1 MNISELKNKDT
12 NSEVTNLMGWVSSV
26 RDHGN
31 LIFIE
36 LRDTDSRIQLVLD
49 AEKVD
54 LDTFKSEYYIS
65 IDGLFI
71 KRDPEMI
78 NDSQPLGEFEIN
90 VKNFSILS
98 KSNTLPF
105 QLDDSLDTDENIR
118 LKYRYLDLRREDMKK
133 NIITRS
139 KTFRS
144 IRESM
149 NELGFLELDT
159 PTLTK
164 STPEGAKDF
173 LVPSRKQNGAFYAL
187 PQSPQMYKQLFMVSG
202 FDKYYQI
209 AKCYRDEDSRKDRQ
223 PEFTQLDLEISN
235 GSPEI
240 VREITESIVK
250 NLLTDVYE
258 LKVEIPFIEMTY
270 DEAINKYGT
279 DKPDLRIKNTIQDFT
294 NIFKNTE
301 IKFIKSAIENN
312 GFVKGF
318 VTEEILSRSQ
328 IDELDEIVKDN
339 GSNGLGWFKIDKNE
353 VSGPLSKIITDDE
366 KNDILQLGEGMLI
379 FQSGTKEIYPILD
392 ILRRSIFKPDDSLN
406 FLWIYDFPYFET
418 EDGEIQP
425 SHHPFTAPKDVDSFV
440 EDPSSS
446 KALHYDL
453 VLNGSE
459 LGSGSQRI
467 NNPSIQ
473 TKVLEMWGLSDT
485 DIKNRFGWFIEAL
498 SYGTPQ
504 HAGIALGIDRFVAV
518 MLNTESIRD
527 VIPFP
532 KTQSGLDPLTGAPSV
547 IFENELTEY
556 NLKYIEEINE
566 E

>member
-1 MNISELKNKDT
+1 MNISELKNKAT

-49 AEKVD
+49 AEKVE

-65 IDGLFI
+65 IDGEFI
-71 KRDPEMI
+71 KRDPAMI
-78 NDSQPLGEFEIN
+78 NESQAFGEFEIN
-90 VKNFSILS
+90 VKNFNILS
-98 KSNTLPF
+98 KSKTLPF
-105 QLDDSLDTDENIR
+105 QLDDSVDTEENIR
-118 LKYRYLDLRREDMKK
+118 LQYRYLDLRREDMKK

-139 KTFRS
+139 ETFKS
-144 IRESM
+144 IRGTM

-240 VREITESIVK
+240 VREVTESIVK
-250 NLLTDVYE
+250 NLLTDVFE
-258 LKVEIPFIEMTY
+258 FDVEIPFIDMTY
-270 DEAINKYGT
+270 DEAINTYGT
-279 DKPDLRIKNTIQDFT
+279 DKPDLRIKNKIKDFT
-294 NIFKNTE
+294 NIFEKTE
-301 IKFIKSAIENN
+301 IKFIKSALENN

-318 VTEEILSRSQ
+318 VTEDILSRSQ
-328 IDELDEIVKDN
+328 IDELDEIVKEN
-339 GSNGLGWFKIDKNE
+339 GSSGLGWFKIENNE
-353 VSGPLSKIITDDE
+353 VTGPLSKIITDEE
-366 KNDILQLGEGMLI
+366 KNEILQLGEGMLI

-392 ILRRSIFKPDDSLN
+392 ILRRSIFKPDDTLN

-425 SHHPFTAPKDVDSFV
+425 SHHPFTSPKDVTSFV
-440 EDPSSS
+440 EDPTSS

-467 NNPSIQ
+467 NDPSIQ
-473 TKVLEMWGLSDT
+473 TKVLEMWGLSDN

-518 MLNTESIRD
+518 MLNTDSIRD

>member
-90 VKNFSILS
+90 VKNFNILS

-133 NIITRS
+133 NIVTRS

-258 LKVEIPFIEMTY
+258 QKVEVPFIDMTY
-270 DEAINKYGT
+270 DEAINTYGT

-301 IKFIKSAIENN
+301 IKFIKSSIENN

-318 VTEEILSRSQ
+318 VTEDILSRSQ
-328 IDELDEIVKDN
+328 IDELDEIVKDS
-339 GSNGLGWFKIDKNE
+339 GSNGLGWFKIENNE
-353 VSGPLSKIITDDE
+353 VSGPLSKIISDDE
-366 KNDILQLGEGMLI
+366 KNNILKLGEGMLI

-392 ILRRSIFKPDDSLN
+392 ILRRSIFKPDDTLN

-425 SHHPFTAPKDVDSFV
+425 SHHPFTSPKDVDSFI

-467 NNPSIQ
+467 NDPSIQ
-473 TKVLEMWGLSDT
+473 TKVLEMWGLSDN

-504 HAGIALGIDRFVAV
+504 HAGIALGIDRFIAV

>member
-258 LKVEIPFIEMTY
+258 LEVEIPFIEMTY

-279 DKPDLRIKNTIQDFT
+279 DKPDLRIKNTIQEFT

-301 IKFIKSAIENN
+301 IKFIKSAIESN

-392 ILRRSIFKPDDSLN
+392 ILRRSIFKPDDTLN

-473 TKVLEMWGLSDT
+473 TKVLEMWGLSET

>member
-258 LKVEIPFIEMTY
+258 LEVEIPFIEMTY

-379 FQSGTKEIYPILD
+379 FQSGTKKINPILD

>member
-1 MNISELKNKDT
+1 MNISELKNKAT
-12 NSEVTNLMGWVSSV
+12 NSDVTNLMGWVSSV

-49 AEKVD
+49 AEKVE
-54 LDTFKSEYYIS
+54 LGTFKSEYYIS
-65 IDGLFI
+65 IDGEFI
-71 KRDPEMI
+71 KRDPAMI
-78 NDSQPLGEFEIN
+78 NESQAFGEFEIN
-90 VKNFSILS
+90 VKNFNILS
-98 KSNTLPF
+98 KSKTLPF
-105 QLDDSLDTDENIR
+105 QLDDSVDTEENIR
-118 LKYRYLDLRREDMKK
+118 LQYRYLDLRREDMKK

-139 KTFRS
+139 ETFKS
-144 IRESM
+144 IRGTM

-240 VREITESIVK
+240 VREVTESIVK
-250 NLLTDVYE
+250 NLLTDVFE
-258 LKVEIPFIEMTY
+258 FDVEIPFIDMTY
-270 DEAINKYGT
+270 DEAINTYGT
-279 DKPDLRIKNTIQDFT
+279 DKPDLRIKNKIKDFT
-294 NIFKNTE
+294 NIFEKTE
-301 IKFIKSAIENN
+301 IKFIKSALENN

-318 VTEEILSRSQ
+318 VTEDILSRSQ
-328 IDELDEIVKDN
+328 IDELDEIVKEN
-339 GSNGLGWFKIDKNE
+339 GSSGLGWFKIDNNE
-353 VSGPLSKIITDDE
+353 VTGPLSKIITDEE
-366 KNDILQLGEGMLI
+366 KNEILQLGEGMLI

-392 ILRRSIFKPDDSLN
+392 ILRRSIFKPDDTLN

-418 EDGEIQP
+418 EDGEMQP
-425 SHHPFTAPKDVDSFV
+425 SHHPFTSPKDVTSFV
-440 EDPSSS
+440 EDPTSS

-467 NNPSIQ
+467 NDPSIQ
-473 TKVLEMWGLSDT
+473 TKVLEMWGLSDN

-518 MLNTESIRD
+518 MLNTDSIRD

>member
-1 MNISELKNKDT
+1 MNISELKNKAT

-49 AEKVD
+49 AEKVE

-65 IDGLFI
+65 IDGEFI
-71 KRDPEMI
+71 KRDPAMI
-78 NDSQPLGEFEIN
+78 NESQAFGEFEIN
-90 VKNFSILS
+90 VKNFNILS
-98 KSNTLPF
+98 KSKTLPF
-105 QLDDSLDTDENIR
+105 QLDDSVDTEENIR
-118 LKYRYLDLRREDMKK
+118 LQYRYLDLRREDMKK

-139 KTFRS
+139 ETFKS
-144 IRESM
+144 IRGTM

-240 VREITESIVK
+240 VREVTESIVK
-250 NLLTDVYE
+250 NLLTDVFE
-258 LKVEIPFIEMTY
+258 FDVEIPFIDMTY
-270 DEAINKYGT
+270 DEAINTYGT
-279 DKPDLRIKNTIQDFT
+279 DKPDLRIKNKIKDFT
-294 NIFKNTE
+294 NIFKKTE
-301 IKFIKSAIENN
+301 IKFIKSALENN

-318 VTEEILSRSQ
+318 VTEDILSRSQ
-328 IDELDEIVKDN
+328 IDELDEIVKEN
-339 GSNGLGWFKIDKNE
+339 GSSGLGWFKIENNE
-353 VSGPLSKIITDDE
+353 VTGPLSKIITDEE
-366 KNDILQLGEGMLI
+366 KNEILQLGEGMLI

-392 ILRRSIFKPDDSLN
+392 ILRRSIFKPDDTLN

-425 SHHPFTAPKDVDSFV
+425 SHHPFTSPKDVTSFV
-440 EDPSSS
+440 EDPTSS

-467 NNPSIQ
+467 NDPSIQ
-473 TKVLEMWGLSDT
+473 TKVLEMWGLSDN

-518 MLNTESIRD
+518 MLNTDSIRD

>member
-240 VREITESIVK
+240 VRDITESIVK

-258 LKVEIPFIEMTY
+258 QKVEVPFIDMTY
-270 DEAINKYGT
+270 DEAINTYGT

-328 IDELDEIVKDN
+328 IDKLDEIVKDN

-425 SHHPFTAPKDVDSFV
+425 SHHPFTAPKDVDSFL

-473 TKVLEMWGLSDT
+473 TKVLEMWGLSET

-532 KTQSGLDPLTGAPSV
+532 KTQSGLDPLTGAPSI

>member
-133 NIITRS
+133 NIVTRS

-240 VREITESIVK
+240 VRDITESIVK

-258 LKVEIPFIEMTY
+258 QKVEVPFIDMTY
-270 DEAINKYGT
+270 DEAINTYGT

-318 VTEEILSRSQ
+318 VTEDILSRSQ
-328 IDELDEIVKDN
+328 IDELDEIVKDS
-339 GSNGLGWFKIDKNE
+339 GSNGLGWFKIENNE
-353 VSGPLSKIITDDE
+353 VSGPLSKIISDDE
-366 KNDILQLGEGMLI
+366 KNNILKLGEGMLI

-392 ILRRSIFKPDDSLN
+392 ILRRSIFKPDDTLN
-406 FLWIYDFPYFET
+406 CLWIYDFPYF
-418 EDGEIQP
+418 
-425 SHHPFTAPKDVDSFV
+425 
-440 EDPSSS
+440 
-446 KALHYDL
+446 
-453 VLNGSE
+453 
-459 LGSGSQRI
+459 
-467 NNPSIQ
+467 
-473 TKVLEMWGLSDT
+473 
-485 DIKNRFGWFIEAL
+485 
-498 SYGTPQ
+498 
-504 HAGIALGIDRFVAV
+504 
-518 MLNTESIRD
+518 
-527 VIPFP
+527 
-532 KTQSGLDPLTGAPSV
+532 
-547 IFENELTEY
+547 
-556 NLKYIEEINE
+556 
-566 E
+566 

>member
-1 MNISELKNKDT
+1 MNISELKNKAT

-49 AEKVD
+49 AEKVE
-54 LDTFKSEYYIS
+54 LGTFKSEYYIS
-65 IDGLFI
+65 IDGEFI
-71 KRDPEMI
+71 KRDPAMI
-78 NDSQPLGEFEIN
+78 NESQAFGEFEIN
-90 VKNFSILS
+90 VKNFNILS
-98 KSNTLPF
+98 KSKTLPF
-105 QLDDSLDTDENIR
+105 QLDDSVDTEENIR
-118 LKYRYLDLRREDMKK
+118 LQYRYLDLRREDMKK

-139 KTFRS
+139 ETFKS
-144 IRESM
+144 IRGTM

-240 VREITESIVK
+240 VREVTESIVK
-250 NLLTDVYE
+250 NLLTDVFE
-258 LKVEIPFIEMTY
+258 FDVEIPFIDMTY
-270 DEAINKYGT
+270 DEAINTYGT
-279 DKPDLRIKNTIQDFT
+279 DKPDLRIKNKIKDFT
-294 NIFKNTE
+294 NIFEKTE
-301 IKFIKSAIENN
+301 IKFIKSALENN

-318 VTEEILSRSQ
+318 VTEDILSRSQ
-328 IDELDEIVKDN
+328 IDELDEIVKEN
-339 GSNGLGWFKIDKNE
+339 GSSGLGWFKIDNNE
-353 VSGPLSKIITDDE
+353 VTGPLSKIITDEE
-366 KNDILQLGEGMLI
+366 KNEILQLGEGMLI

-392 ILRRSIFKPDDSLN
+392 ILRRSIFKPDDTLN

-425 SHHPFTAPKDVDSFV
+425 SHHPFTSPKDVTSFV
-440 EDPSSS
+440 EDPISS

-467 NNPSIQ
+467 NDPSIQ
-473 TKVLEMWGLSDT
+473 TKVLEMWGLSDN

-547 IFENELTEY
+547 ISENELTEY

>member
-1 MNISELKNKDT
+1 MNISELKNKAT

-49 AEKVD
+49 AEKVE

-65 IDGLFI
+65 IDGEFI
-71 KRDPEMI
+71 KRDPAMI
-78 NDSQPLGEFEIN
+78 NESQAFGEFEIN
-90 VKNFSILS
+90 VKNFNILS
-98 KSNTLPF
+98 KSKTLPF
-105 QLDDSLDTDENIR
+105 QLDDSVDTEENIR
-118 LKYRYLDLRREDMKK
+118 LQYRYLDLRREDMKK

-139 KTFRS
+139 ETFKS
-144 IRESM
+144 IRGTM

-240 VREITESIVK
+240 VREVTESIVK
-250 NLLTDVYE
+250 NLLTDVFE
-258 LKVEIPFIEMTY
+258 FDVEIPFIDMTY
-270 DEAINKYGT
+270 DEAINTYGT
-279 DKPDLRIKNTIQDFT
+279 DKPDLRIKNKIKDFT
-294 NIFKNTE
+294 NIFEKTE
-301 IKFIKSAIENN
+301 IKFIKSALENN

-318 VTEEILSRSQ
+318 VTEDILSRSQ
-328 IDELDEIVKDN
+328 IDELDEIVKEN
-339 GSNGLGWFKIDKNE
+339 GSSGLGWFKIENNE
-353 VSGPLSKIITDDE
+353 VTGPLSKIITDEE
-366 KNDILQLGEGMLI
+366 KNEILQLGEGMLI

-392 ILRRSIFKPDDSLN
+392 ILRRSIFKPDDTLN

-425 SHHPFTAPKDVDSFV
+425 SHHPFTSPKDVTSFV
-440 EDPSSS
+440 EDPTSS

-467 NNPSIQ
+467 NDPSIQ
-473 TKVLEMWGLSDT
+473 TKVLEMWGLSDN

-518 MLNTESIRD
+518 MLNTDSIRD

-547 IFENELTEY
+547 ISENELTEY

>member
-250 NLLTDVYE
+250 NLLTDVFE
-258 LKVEIPFIEMTY
+258 LEVEIHFIEMTY
-270 DEAINKYGT
+270 DEAINTYGT
-279 DKPDLRIKNTIQDFT
+279 DKPDLRIKSTIKDFT
-294 NIFKNTE
+294 NIFKKTE

-318 VTEEILSRSQ
+318 VTEDILSRSQ
-328 IDELDEIVKDN
+328 IDELDEIVKDS
-339 GSNGLGWFKIDKNE
+339 GSNGLGWFKIE
-353 VSGPLSKIITDDE
+353 
-366 KNDILQLGEGMLI
+366 
-379 FQSGTKEIYPILD
+379 
-392 ILRRSIFKPDDSLN
+392 
-406 FLWIYDFPYFET
+406 
-418 EDGEIQP
+418 
-425 SHHPFTAPKDVDSFV
+425 
-440 EDPSSS
+440 
-446 KALHYDL
+446 
-453 VLNGSE
+453 
-459 LGSGSQRI
+459 
-467 NNPSIQ
+467 NN
-473 TKVLEMWGLSDT
+473 
-485 DIKNRFGWFIEAL
+485 
-498 SYGTPQ
+498 
-504 HAGIALGIDRFVAV
+504 
-518 MLNTESIRD
+518 
-527 VIPFP
+527 
-532 KTQSGLDPLTGAPSV
+532 
-547 IFENELTEY
+547 
-556 NLKYIEEINE
+556 
-566 E
+566 

>member
-1 MNISELKNKDT
+1 MNISELKNKAT

-49 AEKVD
+49 AEKVE

-65 IDGLFI
+65 IDGEFI
-71 KRDPEMI
+71 KRDPAMI
-78 NDSQPLGEFEIN
+78 NESQPLGEFEIN
-90 VKNFSILS
+90 VKNFNILS
-98 KSNTLPF
+98 KSKTLPF
-105 QLDDSLDTDENIR
+105 QLDDSVDTEENIR
-118 LKYRYLDLRREDMKK
+118 LQYRYLDLRREDMKK

-139 KTFRS
+139 ETFKS
-144 IRESM
+144 IRGTM

-240 VREITESIVK
+240 VREVTESIVK
-250 NLLTDVYE
+250 NLLTDVFE
-258 LKVEIPFIEMTY
+258 FDVEIPFIDMTY
-270 DEAINKYGT
+270 DEAINTYGT
-279 DKPDLRIKNTIQDFT
+279 DKPDLRIKNKIKDFT
-294 NIFKNTE
+294 NIFKKTE
-301 IKFIKSAIENN
+301 IKFIKSALENN

-318 VTEEILSRSQ
+318 VTEDILSRSQ
-328 IDELDEIVKDN
+328 IDELDEIVKEN
-339 GSNGLGWFKIDKNE
+339 GSSGLGWFKIENNE
-353 VSGPLSKIITDDE
+353 VTGPLSKIITDEE
-366 KNDILQLGEGMLI
+366 KNEILQLGEGMLI

-392 ILRRSIFKPDDSLN
+392 ILRRSIFKPDDTLN

-425 SHHPFTAPKDVDSFV
+425 SHHPFTSPKDVTSFV
-440 EDPSSS
+440 EDPTSS

-467 NNPSIQ
+467 NDPSIQ
-473 TKVLEMWGLSDT
+473 TKVLEMWGLSDN

-518 MLNTESIRD
+518 MLNTDSIRD

>member
-1 MNISELKNKDT
+1 MNISELKNKAT

-49 AEKVD
+49 AEKVE

-65 IDGLFI
+65 IDGEFI
-71 KRDPEMI
+71 KRDPAMI
-78 NDSQPLGEFEIN
+78 NESQAFGEFEIN
-90 VKNFSILS
+90 VKNFNILS
-98 KSNTLPF
+98 KSKTLPF
-105 QLDDSLDTDENIR
+105 QLDDSVDTEENIR
-118 LKYRYLDLRREDMKK
+118 LQYRYLDLRREDMKK

-139 KTFRS
+139 ETFKS
-144 IRESM
+144 IRETM

-240 VREITESIVK
+240 VREVTESIVK
-250 NLLTDVYE
+250 NLLTDVFE
-258 LKVEIPFIEMTY
+258 FDVEIPFIDMTY
-270 DEAINKYGT
+270 DEAINTYGT
-279 DKPDLRIKNTIQDFT
+279 DKPDLRIKNKIKDFT
-294 NIFKNTE
+294 NIFKKTE
-301 IKFIKSAIENN
+301 IKFIKSALENN

-318 VTEEILSRSQ
+318 VTEDILSRSQ
-328 IDELDEIVKDN
+328 IDELDEIVKEN
-339 GSNGLGWFKIDKNE
+339 GSSGLGWFKIENNE
-353 VSGPLSKIITDDE
+353 VTGPLSKIITDEE
-366 KNDILQLGEGMLI
+366 KNEILQLGEGMLI

-392 ILRRSIFKPDDSLN
+392 ILRRSIFKPDDTLN

-425 SHHPFTAPKDVDSFV
+425 SHHPFTSPKDVTSFV
-440 EDPSSS
+440 EDPTSS

-467 NNPSIQ
+467 NDPSIQ
-473 TKVLEMWGLSDT
+473 TKVLEMWGLSDN

-518 MLNTESIRD
+518 MLNTDSIRD

>member
-1 MNISELKNKDT
+1 MNISELKNKAT

-49 AEKVD
+49 AEKVE

-65 IDGLFI
+65 IDGEFI
-71 KRDPEMI
+71 KRDPAMI
-78 NDSQPLGEFEIN
+78 NESQAFGEFEIN
-90 VKNFSILS
+90 VKNFNILS
-98 KSNTLPF
+98 KSKTLPF
-105 QLDDSLDTDENIR
+105 QLDDSVDTEENIR
-118 LKYRYLDLRREDMKK
+118 LQYRYLDLRREDMKK

-139 KTFRS
+139 ETFKS
-144 IRESM
+144 IRGTM

-240 VREITESIVK
+240 VREVTESIVK
-250 NLLTDVYE
+250 NLLTDVFE
-258 LKVEIPFIEMTY
+258 FDVEIPFIDMTY
-270 DEAINKYGT
+270 DEAINTYGT
-279 DKPDLRIKNTIQDFT
+279 DKPDLRIKNKIKDFT
-294 NIFKNTE
+294 NIFEKTE
-301 IKFIKSAIENN
+301 IKFIKSALENN

-318 VTEEILSRSQ
+318 VTEDILSRSQ
-328 IDELDEIVKDN
+328 IDELDEIVKEN
-339 GSNGLGWFKIDKNE
+339 GSSGLGWFKIENNE
-353 VSGPLSKIITDDE
+353 VTGPLSKIITDEE
-366 KNDILQLGEGMLI
+366 KNEILQLGEGMLI

-392 ILRRSIFKPDDSLN
+392 ILRRSIFKPDDTLN

-425 SHHPFTAPKDVDSFV
+425 SHHPFTSPKDVTSFV
-440 EDPSSS
+440 EDPISS

-467 NNPSIQ
+467 NDPSIQ
-473 TKVLEMWGLSDT
+473 TKVLEMWGLSDN

-518 MLNTESIRD
+518 MLNTDSIRD

>member
-1 MNISELKNKDT
+1 MNISELKNKAT

-49 AEKVD
+49 AEKVE

-65 IDGLFI
+65 IDGEFI

-78 NDSQPLGEFEIN
+78 NESQPLGEFEIN
-90 VKNFSILS
+90 VKNFNILS

-139 KTFRS
+139 ETFRS

-235 GSPEI
+235 GSPER
-240 VREITESIVK
+240 VREVTESIVK

-258 LKVEIPFIEMTY
+258 LEVEIPFIDMTY
-270 DEAINKYGT
+270 DEAINTYGT

-294 NIFKNTE
+294 NIFKKTE

-318 VTEEILSRSQ
+318 VTGDILSRSQ
-328 IDELDEIVKDN
+328 IDELDEIVKEN
-339 GSNGLGWFKIDKNE
+339 GSSGLGWFKIENNE

-392 ILRRSIFKPDDSLN
+392 ILRRSIFKPDDTLN

-425 SHHPFTAPKDVDSFV
+425 SHHPFTSPKDVTSFV

-467 NNPSIQ
+467 NDPSIQ
-473 TKVLEMWGLSDT
+473 TKVLEMWGLSDN

>member
-1 MNISELKNKDT
+1 MNISELKNKAT

-49 AEKVD
+49 AEKVE

-65 IDGLFI
+65 IDGEFI
-71 KRDPEMI
+71 KRDPAMI
-78 NDSQPLGEFEIN
+78 NESQAFGEFEIN
-90 VKNFSILS
+90 VKNFNILS
-98 KSNTLPF
+98 KSKTLPF
-105 QLDDSLDTDENIR
+105 QLDDSVDTEENIR
-118 LKYRYLDLRREDMKK
+118 LQYRYLDLRREDMKK

-139 KTFRS
+139 ETFKS
-144 IRESM
+144 IRGTM

-240 VREITESIVK
+240 VREVTESIVK

-258 LKVEIPFIEMTY
+258 LEVEIPFIDMTY
-270 DEAINKYGT
+270 DEAINTYGT
-279 DKPDLRIKNTIQDFT
+279 DKPDLRIKNKIKDFT
-294 NIFKNTE
+294 NIFNKTE
-301 IKFIKSAIENN
+301 IKFIKSALENN

-318 VTEEILSRSQ
+318 VTEDILSRSQ
-328 IDELDEIVKDN
+328 IDELDEIVKEN
-339 GSNGLGWFKIDKNE
+339 GSSGLGWFKIENNE
-353 VSGPLSKIITDDE
+353 VTGPLSKIITDEE
-366 KNDILQLGEGMLI
+366 KNEILQLGEGMLI

-392 ILRRSIFKPDDSLN
+392 ILRRSIFKPDDTLN

-425 SHHPFTAPKDVDSFV
+425 SHHPFTSPKDVTSFV
-440 EDPSSS
+440 EDPISS

-467 NNPSIQ
+467 NDPSIQ
-473 TKVLEMWGLSDT
+473 TKVLEMWGLSDN

-518 MLNTESIRD
+518 MLNTDSIRD

>member
-118 LKYRYLDLRREDMKK
+118 LKYRYLDLRRENMKK

-250 NLLTDVYE
+250 KLLTDVYE
-258 LKVEIPFIEMTY
+258 LEVEIPFTEMTY
-270 DEAINKYGT
+270 EEAINTYGT
-279 DKPDLRIKNTIQDFT
+279 DKPDLRIKSTIKDFT
-294 NIFKNTE
+294 NIFKKTE

-318 VTEEILSRSQ
+318 VTEDILSRSQ

-339 GSNGLGWFKIDKNE
+339 GSNGLGWFKIENNE

-366 KNDILQLGEGMLI
+366 RNNILKLGEGMLI

-392 ILRRSIFKPDDSLN
+392 ILRRSIFKPDDTLN

-425 SHHPFTAPKDVDSFV
+425 SHHPFTSPKDVDSFV
-440 EDPSSS
+440 NDPSSS

-467 NNPSIQ
+467 NDPSIQ
-473 TKVLEMWGLSDT
+473 TKVLEMWGLSDS

>member
-1 MNISELKNKDT
+1 MNISELKNKAT

-49 AEKVD
+49 AEKVE

-65 IDGLFI
+65 IDGEFI
-71 KRDPEMI
+71 KRDLAMI
-78 NDSQPLGEFEIN
+78 NESQAFGEFEIN
-90 VKNFSILS
+90 VKNFNILS
-98 KSNTLPF
+98 KSKPLPF
-105 QLDDSLDTDENIR
+105 QLDDSVDTEENIR
-118 LKYRYLDLRREDMKK
+118 LQYRYLDLRREDMKK

-139 KTFRS
+139 ETFKS
-144 IRESM
+144 IRGTM

-240 VREITESIVK
+240 VREVTESIVK
-250 NLLTDVYE
+250 NLLTDVFE
-258 LKVEIPFIEMTY
+258 FDVEIPFIDMTY
-270 DEAINKYGT
+270 DEAINTYGT
-279 DKPDLRIKNTIQDFT
+279 DKPDLRIKNKIKDFT
-294 NIFKNTE
+294 NIFKKTE
-301 IKFIKSAIENN
+301 IKFIKSALENN

-318 VTEEILSRSQ
+318 VTEDILSRSQ
-328 IDELDEIVKDN
+328 IDELDEIVKEN
-339 GSNGLGWFKIDKNE
+339 GSSGLGWFKIENNE
-353 VSGPLSKIITDDE
+353 VTGPLSKIITDEE
-366 KNDILQLGEGMLI
+366 KNEILQLGEGMLI

-392 ILRRSIFKPDDSLN
+392 ILRRSIFKPDDTLN

-425 SHHPFTAPKDVDSFV
+425 SHHPFTSPKDVTSFV
-440 EDPSSS
+440 EDPISS

-467 NNPSIQ
+467 NDPSIQ
-473 TKVLEMWGLSDT
+473 TKVLEMWGLSDN

-518 MLNTESIRD
+518 MLNTDSIRD

>member
-1 MNISELKNKDT
+1 MKISELKNKDT
-12 NSEVTNLMGWVSSV
+12 NSEVTNLKGWVSSV

-90 VKNFSILS
+90 VKNFNILS

-144 IRESM
+144 IRDSM

-250 NLLTDVYE
+250 KLITDVYE
-258 LKVEIPFIEMTY
+258 LEVEIPFFEMTY
-270 DEAINKYGT
+270 DEAINTYGT
-279 DKPDLRIKNTIQDFT
+279 DKPDLRIKSTIKDFT
-294 NIFKNTE
+294 NIFKNTD

-318 VTEEILSRSQ
+318 VTEDILSRSQ

-339 GSNGLGWFKIDKNE
+339 GSNGLGWFKIANNE
-353 VSGPLSKIITDDE
+353 VSGPLSKIINDDE
-366 KNDILQLGEGMLI
+366 KNNILKLGEGMLI
-379 FQSGTKEIYPILD
+379 FQSGSKEIYPILD
-392 ILRRSIFKPDDSLN
+392 ILRRSIFKPDDTLN

-425 SHHPFTAPKDVDSFV
+425 SHHPFTSPKDVDSFV
-440 EDPSSS
+440 GDPSSS

-467 NNPSIQ
+467 NDPSIQ

>member
-118 LKYRYLDLRREDMKK
+118 LKYRYLDLRRENMKK

-258 LKVEIPFIEMTY
+258 LEVEIPFIEMTY

-366 KNDILQLGEGMLI
+366 KNDILQLGAGMLI

>member
-1 MNISELKNKDT
+1 MNISELKNKAT

-49 AEKVD
+49 AEKVE

-65 IDGLFI
+65 IDGEFI

-78 NDSQPLGEFEIN
+78 NESQPLGEFEIN
-90 VKNFSILS
+90 VKNFNILS

-139 KTFRS
+139 ETFRS

-149 NELGFLELDT
+149 TELGFLELDT

-240 VREITESIVK
+240 VREVTESIVK

-258 LKVEIPFIEMTY
+258 LEVEIPFIDMTY
-270 DEAINKYGT
+270 DDAINTYGT

-294 NIFKNTE
+294 NIFKKTE

-318 VTEEILSRSQ
+318 VTRDILSRSQ
-328 IDELDEIVKDN
+328 IDELDEIVKEN
-339 GSNGLGWFKIDKNE
+339 GSSGLGWFKIENNE

-392 ILRRSIFKPDDSLN
+392 ILRRSIFKPDDTLN

-425 SHHPFTAPKDVDSFV
+425 SHHPFTSPKDVKGFE

-467 NNPSIQ
+467 NDPSIQ
-473 TKVLEMWGLSDT
+473 TKVLEMWGLSDN

-518 MLNTESIRD
+518 MLNTDSIRD

>member
-1 MNISELKNKDT
+1 MNISELKDKET

-392 ILRRSIFKPDDSLN
+392 ILRRSIFKPDDTLN

-418 EDGEIQP
+418 EDGEIKP

>member
-1 MNISELKNKDT
+1 
-12 NSEVTNLMGWVSSV
+12 
-26 RDHGN
+26 
-31 LIFIE
+31 
-36 LRDTDSRIQLVLD
+36 
-49 AEKVD
+49 
-54 LDTFKSEYYIS
+54 
-65 IDGLFI
+65 
-71 KRDPEMI
+71 MI
-78 NDSQPLGEFEIN
+78 NESQAFGKFEIN
-90 VKNFSILS
+90 VKNFNILS
-98 KSNTLPF
+98 KSKTLPF
-105 QLDDSLDTDENIR
+105 QLDDSVDTEENIR
-118 LKYRYLDLRREDMKK
+118 LQYRYLDLRREDMKK

-139 KTFRS
+139 ETFKS
-144 IRESM
+144 IRGTM

-240 VREITESIVK
+240 VREVTESIVK
-250 NLLTDVYE
+250 NLLTDVFE
-258 LKVEIPFIEMTY
+258 FDVEIPFIDMTY
-270 DEAINKYGT
+270 DEAINTYGT
-279 DKPDLRIKNTIQDFT
+279 DKPDLRIKNKIKDFT
-294 NIFKNTE
+294 NIFKKTE
-301 IKFIKSAIENN
+301 IKFIKSALENN

-318 VTEEILSRSQ
+318 VTEDILSRSQ
-328 IDELDEIVKDN
+328 IDELDEIVKEN
-339 GSNGLGWFKIDKNE
+339 GSSGLGWFKIENNE
-353 VSGPLSKIITDDE
+353 VTGPLSKIITDEE
-366 KNDILQLGEGMLI
+366 KNEILQLGEGMLI

-392 ILRRSIFKPDDSLN
+392 ILRRSIFKPDDTLN

-425 SHHPFTAPKDVDSFV
+425 SHHPFTSPKDVTSFV
-440 EDPSSS
+440 EDPTSS

-467 NNPSIQ
+467 NDPSIQ
-473 TKVLEMWGLSDT
+473 TKVLEMWGLSDN

-518 MLNTESIRD
+518 MLNTDSIRD

-547 IFENELTEY
+547 ISENELTEY

>member
-1 MNISELKNKDT
+1 MNISELKNKAT

-49 AEKVD
+49 AEKVE

-65 IDGLFI
+65 IDGEFI
-71 KRDPEMI
+71 KRDPAMI
-78 NDSQPLGEFEIN
+78 NESQAFGEFEIN
-90 VKNFSILS
+90 VKNFNILS
-98 KSNTLPF
+98 KSKTLPF
-105 QLDDSLDTDENIR
+105 QLDDSVDTEENIR
-118 LKYRYLDLRREDMKK
+118 LQYRYLDLRREDMKK

-139 KTFRS
+139 ETFKS
-144 IRESM
+144 IRGTM

-240 VREITESIVK
+240 VREVTESIVK
-250 NLLTDVYE
+250 NLLTDVFE
-258 LKVEIPFIEMTY
+258 FDVEIPFIDMTY
-270 DEAINKYGT
+270 DEAINTYGT
-279 DKPDLRIKNTIQDFT
+279 DKPDLRIKNKIKDFT
-294 NIFKNTE
+294 NIFNKTE
-301 IKFIKSAIENN
+301 IKFIKSALENN

-318 VTEEILSRSQ
+318 VTEDILSRSQ
-328 IDELDEIVKDN
+328 IDELDEIVKEN
-339 GSNGLGWFKIDKNE
+339 GSSGLGWFKIENNE
-353 VSGPLSKIITDDE
+353 VTGPLSKIITDEE
-366 KNDILQLGEGMLI
+366 KNEILQLGEGMLI

-392 ILRRSIFKPDDSLN
+392 ILRRSIFKPDDTLN

-425 SHHPFTAPKDVDSFV
+425 SHHPFTSPKDVTSFV
-440 EDPSSS
+440 EDPTSS

-467 NNPSIQ
+467 NDPSIQ
-473 TKVLEMWGLSDT
+473 TKVLEMWGLSDN

-518 MLNTESIRD
+518 MLNTDSIRD

>member
-1 MNISELKNKDT
+1 MNISELKNKAT

-49 AEKVD
+49 AEKVE

-65 IDGLFI
+65 IDGEFI
-71 KRDPEMI
+71 KRDPAMI
-78 NDSQPLGEFEIN
+78 NESQAFGEFEIN
-90 VKNFSILS
+90 VKNFNILS
-98 KSNTLPF
+98 KSKPLPF
-105 QLDDSLDTDENIR
+105 QLDDSVDTEENIR
-118 LKYRYLDLRREDMKK
+118 LQYRYLDLRREDMKK

-139 KTFRS
+139 ETFKS
-144 IRESM
+144 IRGTM

-202 FDKYYQI
+202 FNKYYQI

-240 VREITESIVK
+240 VREVTESIVK
-250 NLLTDVYE
+250 NLLTDVFE
-258 LKVEIPFIEMTY
+258 FDVEIPFIDMTY
-270 DEAINKYGT
+270 DEAINTYGT
-279 DKPDLRIKNTIQDFT
+279 DKPDLRIKNKIKDFT
-294 NIFKNTE
+294 NIFKKTE
-301 IKFIKSAIENN
+301 IKFIKSALENN

-318 VTEEILSRSQ
+318 VTEDILSRSQ
-328 IDELDEIVKDN
+328 IDELDEIVKEN
-339 GSNGLGWFKIDKNE
+339 GSSGLGWFKIENNE
-353 VSGPLSKIITDDE
+353 VTGPLSKIITDEE
-366 KNDILQLGEGMLI
+366 KNEILQLGEGMLI

-392 ILRRSIFKPDDSLN
+392 ILRRSIFKPDDTLN

-418 EDGEIQP
+418 ENGEIQP
-425 SHHPFTAPKDVDSFV
+425 SHHPFTSPKDVTSFV
-440 EDPSSS
+440 EDPTSS

-467 NNPSIQ
+467 NDPSIQ
-473 TKVLEMWGLSDT
+473 TKVLEMWGLSDN

-518 MLNTESIRD
+518 MLNTDSIRD

>member
-1 MNISELKNKDT
+1 MNISELKNKAT
-12 NSEVTNLMGWVSSV
+12 NSDVTNLMGWVSSV

-49 AEKVD
+49 AEKVE

-65 IDGLFI
+65 IDGEFI
-71 KRDPEMI
+71 KRDPAMI
-78 NDSQPLGEFEIN
+78 NESQAFGEFEIN
-90 VKNFSILS
+90 VKNFNILS
-98 KSNTLPF
+98 KSKTLPF
-105 QLDDSLDTDENIR
+105 QLDDSVDTEENIR
-118 LKYRYLDLRREDMKK
+118 LQYRYLDLRREEMKK

-139 KTFRS
+139 ETFKS
-144 IRESM
+144 IRGTM

-240 VREITESIVK
+240 VREVTESIVK
-250 NLLTDVYE
+250 NLLTDVFE
-258 LKVEIPFIEMTY
+258 LEVEIPFIDMTY
-270 DEAINKYGT
+270 DEAINTYGT
-279 DKPDLRIKNTIQDFT
+279 DKPDLRIKNKIKDFT
-294 NIFKNTE
+294 NIFKKTE
-301 IKFIKSAIENN
+301 IKFIKSALENN

-318 VTEEILSRSQ
+318 VTEAILSRSQ
-328 IDELDEIVKDN
+328 IDELDEIVKEN
-339 GSNGLGWFKIDKNE
+339 GSSGLGWFKIENNE
-353 VSGPLSKIITDDE
+353 VTGPLSKIITDEE
-366 KNDILQLGEGMLI
+366 KNEILQLGEGMLI

-392 ILRRSIFKPDDSLN
+392 ILRRSIFKPDDTLN

-418 EDGEIQP
+418 EDGELQP
-425 SHHPFTAPKDVDSFV
+425 SHHPFTSPKDVTSFV
-440 EDPSSS
+440 EDPTSS

-467 NNPSIQ
+467 NDPSIQ
-473 TKVLEMWGLSDT
+473 TKVLEMWGLSDN

-518 MLNTESIRD
+518 MLNTDSIRD

>member
-1 MNISELKNKDT
+1 MNISELKNKAT

-49 AEKVD
+49 AEKVE

-65 IDGLFI
+65 IDGEFI
-71 KRDPEMI
+71 KRDPAMI
-78 NDSQPLGEFEIN
+78 NESQAFGEFEIN
-90 VKNFSILS
+90 VKNFNILS
-98 KSNTLPF
+98 KSKTLPF
-105 QLDDSLDTDENIR
+105 QLDDSVDTEENIR
-118 LKYRYLDLRREDMKK
+118 LQYRYLDLRREDMKK

-139 KTFRS
+139 ETFKS
-144 IRESM
+144 IRGTM

-240 VREITESIVK
+240 VREVTESIVK
-250 NLLTDVYE
+250 NLLTDVFE
-258 LKVEIPFIEMTY
+258 FDVEIPFIDMTY
-270 DEAINKYGT
+270 DEAINTYGT
-279 DKPDLRIKNTIQDFT
+279 DKPDLRIKNKIKDFT
-294 NIFKNTE
+294 NIFEKTE
-301 IKFIKSAIENN
+301 IKFIKSALENN

-318 VTEEILSRSQ
+318 VTEDILSRSQ
-328 IDELDEIVKDN
+328 IDELDEIVKEN
-339 GSNGLGWFKIDKNE
+339 GSSGLGWFKIENNE
-353 VSGPLSKIITDDE
+353 VTGPLSKIITDEE
-366 KNDILQLGEGMLI
+366 KNEILQLGEGMLI

-392 ILRRSIFKPDDSLN
+392 ILRRSIFKPDDTLN

-425 SHHPFTAPKDVDSFV
+425 SHHPFTSPKDVTSFV
-440 EDPSSS
+440 EDPTSS

-467 NNPSIQ
+467 NDPTIQ
-473 TKVLEMWGLSDT
+473 TKVLEMWGLSDN

-518 MLNTESIRD
+518 MLNTDSIRD

>member
-1 MNISELKNKDT
+1 MNISELKNKAT

-49 AEKVD
+49 AEKVE

-65 IDGLFI
+65 IDGEFI
-71 KRDPEMI
+71 KRDPAMI
-78 NDSQPLGEFEIN
+78 NESQPLGEFEIN
-90 VKNFSILS
+90 VKNFNILS
-98 KSNTLPF
+98 KSKTLPF

-118 LKYRYLDLRREDMKK
+118 LQYRYLDLRREDMKK

-139 KTFRS
+139 ETFKS
-144 IRESM
+144 IRGTM

-240 VREITESIVK
+240 VREVTESIVK

-258 LKVEIPFIEMTY
+258 LEVEIPFIDMTY
-270 DEAINKYGT
+270 DEAINTYGT
-279 DKPDLRIKNTIQDFT
+279 DKPDLRIKNKIQDFT
-294 NIFKNTE
+294 NIFKKTE
-301 IKFIKSAIENN
+301 IKFIKSALENN

-318 VTEEILSRSQ
+318 VTEDILSRSQ
-328 IDELDEIVKDN
+328 IDELDEIVREN
-339 GSNGLGWFKIDKNE
+339 GSSGLGWFKIENNE

-366 KNDILQLGEGMLI
+366 KNEILQLGEGMLI

-392 ILRRSIFKPDDSLN
+392 ILRRSIFKPDDTLN

-418 EDGEIQP
+418 EDGEMQP
-425 SHHPFTAPKDVDSFV
+425 SHHPFTSPKDVTSFV
-440 EDPSSS
+440 EDPTSS

-467 NNPSIQ
+467 NDPSIQ
-473 TKVLEMWGLSDT
+473 TKVLEMWGLSDN

-518 MLNTESIRD
+518 MLNTDSIRD

>member
-90 VKNFSILS
+90 VQNFSILS

-139 KTFRS
+139 ETFRS

-250 NLLTDVYE
+250 NLLTEVYE
-258 LKVEIPFIEMTY
+258 LEVEIPFIEMTY
-270 DEAINKYGT
+270 DEAINTYGT
-279 DKPDLRIKNTIQDFT
+279 DKPDLRIKNTINDFT
-294 NIFKNTE
+294 NIFKNTD

-318 VTEEILSRSQ
+318 VTEDILSRSQ
-328 IDELDEIVKDN
+328 IDELDELVKDN
-339 GSNGLGWFKIDKNE
+339 GSNGLGWFKIENNE
-353 VSGPLSKIITDDE
+353 VSGPLSKIINDDE
-366 KNDILQLGEGMLI
+366 KNNILKLGEGMLI
-379 FQSGTKEIYPILD
+379 FQSGSKEIYPILD
-392 ILRRSIFKPDDSLN
+392 ILRRSIFKPDDTLN

-425 SHHPFTAPKDVDSFV
+425 SHHPFTSPKDVDSFV
-440 EDPSSS
+440 NDPSSS

-467 NNPSIQ
+467 NDPSIQ
-473 TKVLEMWGLSDT
+473 TKVLEMWGLSDS

-504 HAGIALGIDRFVAV
+504 HAGIALGIDRFIAV

-547 IFENELTEY
+547 IFENELVEY

>member
-1 MNISELKNKDT
+1 MNISELKNKAT

-49 AEKVD
+49 AEKVE

-65 IDGLFI
+65 IDGEFI
-71 KRDPEMI
+71 KRDPAMI
-78 NDSQPLGEFEIN
+78 NESQAFGEFEIN
-90 VKNFSILS
+90 VKNFNILS
-98 KSNTLPF
+98 KSKTLPF
-105 QLDDSLDTDENIR
+105 QLDDSVDTEENIR
-118 LKYRYLDLRREDMKK
+118 LQYRYLDLRREDMKK

-139 KTFRS
+139 ETFKS
-144 IRESM
+144 IRGTM

-240 VREITESIVK
+240 VREVTESIVK
-250 NLLTDVYE
+250 NLLTDVFE
-258 LKVEIPFIEMTY
+258 FDVEIPFIDMTY
-270 DEAINKYGT
+270 DEAINTYGT
-279 DKPDLRIKNTIQDFT
+279 DKPDLRIKNKIKDFT
-294 NIFKNTE
+294 NIFKKTE
-301 IKFIKSAIENN
+301 IKFIKSALENN

-318 VTEEILSRSQ
+318 VTEDILSRSQ

-339 GSNGLGWFKIDKNE
+339 GSNGLGWFKIENNE
-353 VSGPLSKIITDDE
+353 VSGPLSKIINEDE
-366 KNDILQLGEGMLI
+366 KNNILKLGEGMLI

-392 ILRRSIFKPDDSLN
+392 ILRRSIFKPDDTLN

-425 SHHPFTAPKDVDSFV
+425 SHHPFTSPKDVTSFV
-440 EDPSSS
+440 EDPTSS

-467 NNPSIQ
+467 NDPSIQ
-473 TKVLEMWGLSDT
+473 TKVLEMWGLSDN

-518 MLNTESIRD
+518 MLNTDSIRD

-547 IFENELTEY
+547 ISENELTEY

>member
-1 MNISELKNKDT
+1 MNISELKNKAT

-49 AEKVD
+49 AEKVE

-65 IDGLFI
+65 IDGEFI
-71 KRDPEMI
+71 KRDPAMI
-78 NDSQPLGEFEIN
+78 NESQAFGEFEIN
-90 VKNFSILS
+90 VKNFNILS
-98 KSNTLPF
+98 KSKTLPF
-105 QLDDSLDTDENIR
+105 QLDDSVDTEENIR
-118 LKYRYLDLRREDMKK
+118 LQYRYLDLRREDMKK
-133 NIITRS
+133 NIVTRS

-240 VREITESIVK
+240 VRDITESIVK

-258 LKVEIPFIEMTY
+258 QKVEVPFIDMTY
-270 DEAINKYGT
+270 DEAINTYGT

>member
-1 MNISELKNKDT
+1 MNISELKNKAT

-49 AEKVD
+49 AEKVE

-65 IDGLFI
+65 IDGEFI

-78 NDSQPLGEFEIN
+78 NESQPLGEFEIN
-90 VKNFSILS
+90 VKNFNILS

-139 KTFRS
+139 ETFRS

-240 VREITESIVK
+240 VREVTESIVK

-258 LKVEIPFIEMTY
+258 LEVEIPFIDMTY
-270 DEAINKYGT
+270 DQAINTYGT

-294 NIFKNTE
+294 NIFKKTE

-318 VTEEILSRSQ
+318 VTGNILSRSQ
-328 IDELDEIVKDN
+328 IDELDEIVKEN
-339 GSNGLGWFKIDKNE
+339 GSSGLGWFKIENNE
-353 VSGPLSKIITDDE
+353 VSGPLSKIITEDE
-366 KNDILQLGEGMLI
+366 KNNILQLGEGMLI

-392 ILRRSIFKPDDSLN
+392 ILRRSIFKPDDTLN

-425 SHHPFTAPKDVDSFV
+425 SHHPFTSPKDVTSFV
-440 EDPSSS
+440 DDPSSS

-467 NNPSIQ
+467 NDPSIQ
-473 TKVLEMWGLSDT
+473 TKVLEMWGLSDN

-532 KTQSGLDPLTGAPSV
+532 KTQSGFDPLTGAPSV

>member
-1 MNISELKNKDT
+1 MNISDLKNKKINT
-12 NSEVTNLMGWVSSV
+12 QVTNLLGWVSSV

-49 AEKVD
+49 AEKVE

-65 IDGLFI
+65 IDGEFI

-78 NDSQPLGEFEIN
+78 NDSQPLGKFEIN
-90 VKNFSILS
+90 VKNFNILS

-133 NIITRS
+133 NIVTRS
-139 KTFRS
+139 NTFRS

-258 LKVEIPFIEMTY
+258 LEVKIPFIDMTY
-270 DEAINKYGT
+270 DEAINTYGT

-318 VTEEILSRSQ
+318 LTEDILSRSQ

-379 FQSGTKEIYPILD
+379 FQSGTKEIYSILD
-392 ILRRSIFKPDDSLN
+392 ILRRSIFKPDDTLN
-406 FLWIYDFPYFET
+406 FLWVYDFPYFET

-425 SHHPFTAPKDVDSFV
+425 SHHPFTAPKDVDSFL

-467 NNPSIQ
+467 NKPSIQ

-504 HAGIALGIDRFVAV
+504 HAGIALGIDRFIAV

-547 IFENELTEY
+547 IFEKELTEY

>member
-1 MNISELKNKDT
+1 MNISELKNKAT

-49 AEKVD
+49 AEKVE
-54 LDTFKSEYYIS
+54 LDSFKSEYYIS
-65 IDGLFI
+65 IDGEFI
-71 KRDPEMI
+71 KRDPAMI
-78 NDSQPLGEFEIN
+78 NESQAFGEFEIN
-90 VKNFSILS
+90 VKNFNILS
-98 KSNTLPF
+98 KSKTLPF
-105 QLDDSLDTDENIR
+105 QLDDSVDTEENIR
-118 LKYRYLDLRREDMKK
+118 LQYRYLDLRREDMKK

-139 KTFRS
+139 ETFKS
-144 IRESM
+144 IRGTM

-202 FDKYYQI
+202 FNKYYQI

-240 VREITESIVK
+240 VREVTESIVK
-250 NLLTDVYE
+250 NLLTDVFE
-258 LKVEIPFIEMTY
+258 FDVEIPFIDMTY
-270 DEAINKYGT
+270 DEAINTYGT
-279 DKPDLRIKNTIQDFT
+279 DKPDLRIKNKIKDFT
-294 NIFKNTE
+294 NIFEKTE
-301 IKFIKSAIENN
+301 IKFIKSALENN

-318 VTEEILSRSQ
+318 VTEDILSRSQ
-328 IDELDEIVKDN
+328 IDELDEIVKEN
-339 GSNGLGWFKIDKNE
+339 GSSGLGWFKIDNNE
-353 VSGPLSKIITDDE
+353 VTGPLSKIITDEE
-366 KNDILQLGEGMLI
+366 KNEILQLGEGMLI

-392 ILRRSIFKPDDSLN
+392 ILRRSIFKPDDTLN

-425 SHHPFTAPKDVDSFV
+425 SHHPFTSPKDVTSFV
-440 EDPSSS
+440 EDPTSS

-467 NNPSIQ
+467 NDPSIQ
-473 TKVLEMWGLSDT
+473 TKVLEMWGLSDN

-518 MLNTESIRD
+518 MLNTDSIRD